1 MTQTGWIH
9 LGILLLVFV
18 GVVAFILRRM
28 VLPAAR
34 EGAHGETV
42 GGATGGYGSGYSGGH
57 GGHSHDSGGGHGGAG
72 D

>member
-18 GVVAFILRRM
+18 GVVAFIFRRLI
-28 VLPAAR
+28 LPAPK
-34 EGAHGETV
+34 ESAHGESIEDS
-42 GGATGGYGSGYSGGH
+42 SGYIRTGDDGL
-57 GGHSHDSGGGHGGAG
+57 SHHDGGGHGGLG